1 MESDYIEAHPS
12 FIKESRVLKNTSR
25 SSPTNLQAIS
35 SIYQHSRS
43 KIYNRIIKSLSPNPS
58 KPQAFEHHHSPTVL
72 PKSPESTTKLRSTE
86 QSPHLIEVGPA
97 ADSPS
102 SFYYH
107 KRRDM
112 RRELDRKAKS
122 EESKYSQIKQVEF
135 RTTKRVQRLK
145 TKSVIPK
152 KPHNRSSQARLGLS
166 ARRQPISIQNLQRYT
181 RNLREKTFITG
192 CEQLTLPPISGK
204 AKYNSKLQKII
215 SDCETMPR
223 SDFAMQVTRE
233 QQVISEIN
241 RQLQWTTE
249 AINRIQ
255 DSDAAM
261 LEYLFGK
268 LEEEEQ
274 YFDNELTEAKKYFKY
289 FSSNPRK
296 QLQMV
301 VKMLRR
307 KKNAMF

>member
-1 MESDYIEAHPS
+1 MESDYIEVYPS
-12 FIKESRVLKNTSR
+12 FISESRALKNTPR
-25 SSPTNLQAIS
+25 SSPTSLQAIS

-43 KIYNRIIKSLSPNPS
+43 KIYDRIIKSLSPNPAR
-58 KPQAFEHHHSPTVL
+58 PHAFQHSPTPTL
-72 PKSPESTTKLRSTE
+72 PESTAKLRSTE
-86 QSPHLIEVGPA
+86 QNPAVIEVGPA

-112 RRELDRKAKS
+112 RRELDKKTKS
-122 EESKYSQIKQVEF
+122 EESKYSQIKQVEL
-135 RTTKRVQRLK
+135 RSTKRSQRLK
-145 TKSVIPK
+145 TKSVVPK
-152 KPHNRSSQARLGLS
+152 NSKLQSSQERFEQS
-166 ARRQPISIQNLQRYT
+166 AKTKPISIQSLQRYS
-181 RNLREKTFITG
+181 RNAKTFITG
-192 CEQLTLPPISGK
+192 REQLTLPPISK
-204 AKYNSKLQKII
+204 NTKYNSKLAKII

-223 SDFAMQVTRE
+223 SDFASQVNRE

-249 AINRIQ
+249 AIDRIQ
-255 DSDAAM
+255 DSDAMM

-274 YFDNELTEAKKYFKY
+274 YFDNELAEAKKYFKY

-307 KKNAMF
+307 KRNAMF